1 MDDFIYHD
9 GRLHCERIPIRQIA
23 EKSGTPTFIYSRA
36 TLLAHYDRFAA
47 AFAPLSP
54 TICFSIKSCANI
66 NLCRLLAERGS
77 GFDVVSGGELFRA
90 MQSNADPQKIVF
102 AGVGKT
108 DAEINAAINA
118 AIGLFNIE
126 SPAELEN
133 LIRIAAS
140 RNATIRAALRINPDV
155 DPITHKHT
163 TTGKKETK
171 FGVDLEMAR
180 AVFDQFGRDKYV
192 KLCGLHVHIGSPVNT
207 VEPYIAAVRR
217 SLELLTTLRAAG
229 FQLDTF
235 DLGGGFGAH
244 YRGSEAPDA
253 ATYAAAIVPLLAN
266 QGLKIILEPGRS
278 IAANAGVLLTR
289 VLYTKQSGTRRF
301 AIVDAGMNDL
311 VRPALYDAHHF
322 IWPAEPGPQFVPNPR
337 GESDSIP
344 GTIEM
349 DIVGPVCETG
359 DFLGR
364 ARKLPP
370 VQRGDL
376 VAVFTAGAYGMTMSS
391 NYNSRPR
398 AAEVLVEGDT
408 FRAIRRRETYED
420 LVAAEIG

>member
-1 MDDFIYHD
+1 MDDFIYRD
-9 GRLHCERIPIRQIA
+9 GRLHCERVPVRQIA
-23 EKSGTPTFIYSRA
+23 EKLATPSFIYSKA
-36 TLLAHYDRFAA
+36 TLLGHYDRFAA
-47 AFAPLSP
+47 AFAPLAP
-54 TICFSIKSCANI
+54 TLCFSIKSCANV

-90 MQSNADPQKIVF
+90 LMAGADPQKIVY

-108 DAEINAAINA
+108 DPEINAAIDA
-118 AIGLFNIE
+118 RIGYFNIE

-133 LIRIAAS
+133 LIRIASA
-140 RNATIRAALRINPDV
+140 RKATARAALRINPDV

-180 AVFDQFGRDKYV
+180 DVFDRLGRDPHV
-192 KLCGLHVHIGSPVNT
+192 KLTGLHLHIGSPVNT
-207 VEPYIAAVRR
+207 VEPYVAALRR
-217 SLELLTTLRAAG
+217 ALELVDTLRNAG
-229 FQLDTF
+229 HTIDTF

-253 ATYAAAIVPLLAN
+253 ATYAAALVPLLAN
-266 QGLKIILEPGRS
+266 RKLHVILEPGRS
-278 IAANAGVLLTR
+278 IAANAGILLTR

-322 IWPAEPGPQFVPNPR
+322 IWPAEPGPQFAPTPR
-337 GESDSIP
+337 GETDAIP
-344 GTIEM
+344 GLVEI
-349 DIVGPVCETG
+349 DVVGPVCETG

-370 VQRGDL
+370 LQRGDL

-398 AAEVLVEGDT
+398 AAEVLVDGDQ
-408 FRAIRRRETYED
+408 FRTIRRRETYDD
-420 LVAAEIG
+420 LVAAELG

>member
-1 MDDFIYHD
+1 MDDFEYND
-9 GRLHCERIPIRQIA
+9 GTLHCERLPVPFVA
-23 EKSGTPTFIYSRA
+23 EKVGTPTFLYSRA

-47 AFAPLSP
+47 AFNPLSP
-54 TICFSIKSCANI
+54 TICFSIKSCANLH
-66 NLCRLLAERGS
+66 LCRLLADRGS

-90 MQSNADPQKIVF
+90 VRAGADPARIVF

-108 DAEINAAINA
+108 DAEINAAIDA
-118 AIGLFNIE
+118 GIGLFNIE

-133 LIRIAAS
+133 LIHIATS
-140 RNATIRAALRINPDV
+140 RRATVRAALRINPDV

-180 AVFDQFGRDKYV
+180 EVFDRFGRDSHV
-192 KLCGLHVHIGSPVNT
+192 RLCGLHVHIGSPVNT

-217 SLELLTTLRAAG
+217 SLELLGTLRAAG

-244 YRGSEAPDA
+244 YRGSEAPGA

-266 QGLKIILEPGRS
+266 QNLKIILEPGRS

-337 GESDSIP
+337 SATNAISGLV
-344 GTIEM
+344 EM
-349 DIVGPVCETG
+349 DVVGPVCETG

-364 ARKLPP
+364 ARRLPP
-370 VQRGDL
+370 LKRGDL
-376 VAVFTAGAYGMTMSS
+376 VCVFTAGAYGMTMSS

-398 AAEVLVEGDT
+398 AAEVLVDGDS
-408 FRAIRRRETYED
+408 FRVIRRRETYDD
-420 LVAAEIG
+420 LVAAELG